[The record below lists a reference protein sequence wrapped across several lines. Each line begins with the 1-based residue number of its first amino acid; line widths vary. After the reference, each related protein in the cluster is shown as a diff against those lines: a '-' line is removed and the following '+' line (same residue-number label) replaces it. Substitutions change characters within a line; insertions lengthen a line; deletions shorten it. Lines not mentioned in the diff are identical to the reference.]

1 MSVGTAMFY
10 YLSSYISEDT
20 KYYPPTRQF
29 FSSCIEVLGQ
39 VGGRKDLSNDGWSV
53 KSASG
58 RFGCDF
64 KCVAFRDVFI
74 CDILN
79 IILIW
84 FALITYGITNDQWM
98 FQDQKWD
105 IQGF

>member
-39 VGGRKDLSNDGWSV
+39 VGSWEDLSNDGWSV
-53 KSASG
+53 KSSASG

-64 KCVAFRDVFI
+64 KCVAFRNVFI
-74 CDILN
+74 SDILN
-79 IILIW
+79 TYFDMIYSDNIW
-84 FALITYGITNDQWM
+84 YH
-98 FQDQKWD
+98 
-105 IQGF
+105 QGSVDVT